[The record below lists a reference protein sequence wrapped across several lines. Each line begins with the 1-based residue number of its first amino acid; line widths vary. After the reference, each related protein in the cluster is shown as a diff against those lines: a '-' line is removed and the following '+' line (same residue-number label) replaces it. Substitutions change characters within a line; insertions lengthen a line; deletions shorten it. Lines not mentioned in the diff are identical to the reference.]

1 LAYTSIPI
9 VARSATKHGVSDGDI
24 VHAYCNPIRIWDLG
38 EGFMMIIGAGLTGE
52 LLEVGYVEAD
62 RAPVVVHA
70 MPART
75 KFLW

>member
-1 LAYTSIPI
+1 
-9 VARSATKHGVSDGDI
+9 
-24 VHAYCNPIRIWDLG
+24 
-38 EGFMMIIGAGLTGE
+38 MMVIGAGLTGE